1 MTTNS
6 FSKKIA
12 LFCCLIILGVSNI
25 QTANAREKMGGFNGG
40 GGNSIESLF
49 KTRALELA
57 QSLIEL
63 SDESK
68 KLLGFDPDALYGS
81 LNETGGFFVLCA
93 ANDQLAEI
101 QKQHKMAMVFND
113 LPGKVYLN
121 CSDYKLREWQQALDI
136 SVDENAIFVLHE
148 SLRIM
153 DFAGENNYG
162 YSKNYIAAKKNEE
175 HVFYKKMLKFAPVF
189 PEYSQLNCR
198 IYFMANMDSVDVS
211 LSYNGQDVFVKR
223 YNYVIDQTMEERFRQ
238 SVINQDSELG
248 KTAYKDLVRVIKKLK
263 CEAPEQL

>member
-49 KTRALELA
+49 KTRALDLA

-93 ANDQLAEI
+93 AEDQLAEI

-121 CSDYKLREWQQALDI
+121 CTDYQIKEWEQSLDL
-136 SVDENAIFVLHE
+136 SNDANAIFILHE
-148 SLRIM
+148 ALRIM

-162 YSKNYIAAKKNEE
+162 YSKNYLKALRNEE
-175 HVFYKKMLKFAPVF
+175 YVFYKKMLKFAPVF
-189 PEYSQLNCR
+189 PERSELNCK
-198 IYFMANMDSVDVS
+198 IYFMINDDNIEVS
-211 LSYNGQDVFVKR
+211 LGYKGQDVFVKQ
-223 YNYVIDQTMEERFRQ
+223 YFIDQGMIERPFRL
-238 SVINQDSELG
+238 SVINQSSSQG
-248 KTAYKDLVRVIKKLK
+248 KMAYKDLVKVIKKLK